1 MNIIPYSV
9 LLVTILSAAAQ
20 GDRPIGPD
28 ATVAQDGSGQYTS
41 VQDAINH
48 VQARSSKNDRKWMI
62 LIRPGVYRELVYI
75 QREFS
80 NLAIIGEDAE
90 RTILTYDLNAKM
102 RGLDGKA
109 IGTFRT
115 PTLYID
121 ADDAV
126 FQNLT
131 VANTA
136 APGAGQAL
144 ALRVDADRV
153 AFRNC
158 RFLGFQDTILLNRG
172 RQYFDECTIEG
183 LVDFIFGG
191 ATAFF
196 EHCEIRCLHTRF
208 SGFVTAASTP
218 EGQPFGFVFARCRI
232 TGPVPDGK
240 SFLGRPWRNY
250 AKTVFLNTEMSGV
263 ISPVGWDDWEKPQA
277 EKTAFYSEYHSTGP
291 GSDPA
296 ARPAWIRHLIDV
308 EALRYTVTNVI
319 GGSDGWN
326 PEAAFVPTAK

>member
-1 MNIIPYSV
+1 V
-9 LLVTILSAAAQ
+9 AAILSAAAD
-20 GDRPIGPD
+20 GESLVGPD
-28 ATVAQDGSGQYTS
+28 AIVAQDGSGQYTS
-41 VQDAINH
+41 VQEAIDH
-48 VQARSSKNDRKWMI
+48 TPARSSKNDRRWII
-62 LIRPGVYRELVYI
+62 LIKPGTYREVVYI
-75 QREFS
+75 EREFS

-90 RTILTYDLNAKM
+90 HTVLTYDLNAKLT
-102 RGLDGKA
+102 GLDGKP

-121 ADDAV
+121 ADGAV

-136 APGAGQAL
+136 APGAGQGL

-158 RFLGFQDTILLNRG
+158 RFLGFQDTVLLNRG
-172 RQYFDECTIEG
+172 RQYFDGCTIEG

-196 EHCEIRCLHTRF
+196 QHCQIRCLHTRF

-218 EGQPFGFVFARCRI
+218 EGQPFGFVFGDCRI
-232 TGPVPDGK
+232 TGPVPDRK

-250 AKTVFLNTEMSGV
+250 AKTVFINTEMSAV
-263 ISPVGWDDWEKPQA
+263 ISRAGWDNWDNLQA
-277 EKTAFYSEYHSTGP
+277 EKTTFYAEYHSTGP

-296 ARPAWIRHLIDV
+296 GRVRWIRQLTDA
-308 EALRYTVTNVI
+308 EALNYTVSNVL

-326 PEAAFVPTAK
+326 PEASLIPKAK